1 MRIVRFEQFFKRE
14 EQGIKRFTFVFIVI
28 LVAVTSFAQQELNI
42 VKENGLIGT
51 VTNGEVSEI
60 DAGQPT
66 LYILFTET
74 KKRTEPVNGIYRLG
88 YAIVEETTTYF
99 YDVNGNQNII
109 KKKLTPKAIIPDYS
123 IIAFQVTNVE
133 KFWVTYSDNYV
144 EAVIV
149 VHGIVVAPGGVVISS
164 GTFSGVAKFK

>member
-66 LYILFTET
+66 YSISFRQIT
-74 KKRTEPVNGIYRLG
+74 KTIYGGGFVLG
-88 YAIVEETTTYF
+88 YATAEEIVTY
-99 YDVNGNQNII
+99 YINGKGQKVIVDR
-109 KKKLTPKAIIPDYS
+109 KLTPKEIIPTYNLPLL
-123 IIAFQVTNVE
+123 QVTNVE
-133 KFWVTYSDNYV
+133 TFWTIYSDTHI
-144 EAVIV
+144 EAVIII
-149 VHGIVVAPGGVVISS
+149 HAISS
-164 GTFSGVAKFK
+164 QGGWVGGSLAISGRAVFH